1 MIELTGKQK
10 RRLRSLGQ
18 RLQASVT
25 VGKGGPSQ
33 EWLTNLSALLARH
46 ELVKVKLPAAASR
59 EREAMAEEL
68 AGQTGSACAGVLGRT
83 ALLYRPSPDLPADQR
98 IRLD

>member
-18 RLQASVT
+18 QPQASVT
-25 VGKGGPSQ
+25 VGKGGRSQ
-33 EWLTNLSALLARH
+33 ELLANLASMLSRH
-46 ELVKVKLPAAASR
+46 ELVKVKLPAVSPD
-59 EREAMAEEL
+59 ERVAMAEEL
-68 AGQTGSACAGVLGRT
+68 AQQTGSACVGVLGRT
-83 ALLYRPSPDLPADQR
+83 ALLYRPSPDLPADKR